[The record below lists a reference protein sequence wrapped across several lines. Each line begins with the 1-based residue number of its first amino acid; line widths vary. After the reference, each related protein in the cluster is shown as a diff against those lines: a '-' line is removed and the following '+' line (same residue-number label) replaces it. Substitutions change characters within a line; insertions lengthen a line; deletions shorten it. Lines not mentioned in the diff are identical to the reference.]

1 MFDFTEDKFSL
12 ANPDQDQSSSSDDDD
27 SNGG

>member
-1 MFDFTEDKFSL
+1 MFDFTEDTFSL
-12 ANPDQDQSSSSDDDD
+12 AIPDPEDPTTSDDDD